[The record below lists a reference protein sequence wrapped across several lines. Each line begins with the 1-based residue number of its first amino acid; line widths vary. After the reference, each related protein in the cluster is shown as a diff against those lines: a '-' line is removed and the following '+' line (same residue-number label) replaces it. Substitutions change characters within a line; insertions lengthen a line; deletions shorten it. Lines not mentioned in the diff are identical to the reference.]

1 MNRLR
6 RSSEDH
12 AIAPEAA
19 LKAAEKVWQEA
30 RRKGVAAAI
39 AGGLAMQ
46 IYGFTRATRDVDMV
60 ASETLDLEAGK
71 KIDFGGEIYRLE
83 VEGKE
88 IEVDWIVRADD
99 KKPVYDAA
107 LENAEMTE
115 YGIPIISP
123 DWMVLLKYLAGR
135 GKDEMDLMWLLREPG
150 LVDRNRVLEIIEGLM
165 GPAAFWAKQDMR
177 SVFLEAD
184 FLDEKDR
191 S

>member
-99 KKPVYDAA
+99 KKPA
-107 LENAEMTE
+107 LKT
-115 YGIPIISP
+115 
-123 DWMVLLKYLAGR
+123 R
-135 GKDEMDLMWLLREPG
+135 R
-150 LVDRNRVLEIIEGLM
+150 
-165 GPAAFWAKQDMR
+165 
-177 SVFLEAD
+177 
-184 FLDEKDR
+184 
-191 S
+191 

>member
-1 MNRLR
+1 
-6 RSSEDH
+6 
-12 AIAPEAA
+12 
-19 LKAAEKVWQEA
+19 
-30 RRKGVAAAI
+30 
-39 AGGLAMQ
+39 
-46 IYGFTRATRDVDMV
+46 
-60 ASETLDLEAGK
+60 
-71 KIDFGGEIYRLE
+71 
-83 VEGKE
+83 
-88 IEVDWIVRADD
+88 
-99 KKPVYDAA
+99 
-107 LENAEMTE
+107 MTE